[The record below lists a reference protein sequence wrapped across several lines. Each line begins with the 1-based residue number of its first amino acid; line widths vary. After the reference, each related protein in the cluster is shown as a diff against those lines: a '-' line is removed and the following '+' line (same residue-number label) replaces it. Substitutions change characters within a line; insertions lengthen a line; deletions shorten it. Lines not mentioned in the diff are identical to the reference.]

1 MSNRLNKFVPLA
13 LLAGAGIWAARRPQV
28 IRDGLHDVA
37 DRLGDVVDTAADT
50 LEPFARQVK
59 REVIPE
65 VSRNLIGVA
74 SRARHVAEPLLETA
88 GELASDWVERGS
100 HALHDATEWGEDAA
114 HEVGSRAARASR
126 GLGAKAGLGLAA
138 LNAWRHESEGK
149 GTKMQSKLEKQL
161 AARMARHEHAIHDL
175 TKGLGQ
181 VSSRLKHLERPS
193 RGGFS
198 FGTLLLGAGAYYL
211 YKNPGVLR
219 GALEAISA
227 FVPDAK
233 GHLEAAGDAV
243 KDGAERI
250 RRGDDPVDAAKDA
263 AKTAGSEVGK
273 AAKAAKSE
281 AESAA
286 KDVARDVSNA
296 AKDVAKDAPKMSA

>member
-1 MSNRLNKFVPLA
+1 
-13 LLAGAGIWAARRPQV
+13 
-28 IRDGLHDVA
+28 
-37 DRLGDVVDTAADT
+37 
-50 LEPFARQVK
+50 
-59 REVIPE
+59 
-65 VSRNLIGVA
+65 
-74 SRARHVAEPLLETA
+74 
-88 GELASDWVERGS
+88 
-100 HALHDATEWGEDAA
+100 
-114 HEVGSRAARASR
+114 
-126 GLGAKAGLGLAA
+126 
-138 LNAWRHESEGK
+138 
-149 GTKMQSKLEKQL
+149 MQSKLEKQL

-198 FGTLLLGAGAYYL
+198 FGALLLGAGAYYL
-211 YKNPGVLR
+211 YKNPVVLR

-227 FVPDAK
+227 FIPDAK

-250 RRGDDPVDAAKDA
+250 RRGDDPVDAAK
-263 AKTAGSEVGK
+263 TAGSEVGK
-273 AAKAAKSE
+273 AARSE

-296 AKDVAKDAPKMSA
+296 AKDVAKDAQKMSA